1 MSHVNLHEVQTQTN
15 EAIGAAQT
23 LVYDA
28 ELWLGLAQEC
38 YDRQDH
44 SMFDGLPGACDSAL
58 LVYRLGNLAETRIVI
73 DKRMVDL
80 KVAMAKAKDV
90 RIQCAI
96 DLAKAYARR
105 DEAALQGALQSA
117 MSKRRNWYT
126 A

>member
-38 YDRQDH
+38 YDRQDRCMD
-44 SMFDGLPGACDSAL
+44 SLLGACDSAL
-58 LVYRLGNLAETRIVI
+58 FVYRLGNLAESRIVV

-80 KVAMAKAKDV
+80 EIAMAKAKDV

-105 DEAALQGALQSA
+105 DAAALQGALQSA

>member
-28 ELWLGLAQEC
+28 ELWLGLAQER

-80 KVAMAKAKDV
+80 EIAMAKAKDV

-105 DEAALQGALQSA
+105 DEAALQGTLW
-117 MSKRRNWYT
+117 RNWLT